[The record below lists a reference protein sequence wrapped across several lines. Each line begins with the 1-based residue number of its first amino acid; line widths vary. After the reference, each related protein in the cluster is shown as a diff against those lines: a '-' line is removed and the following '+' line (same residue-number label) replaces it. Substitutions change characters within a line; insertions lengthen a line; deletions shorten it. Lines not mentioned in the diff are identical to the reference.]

1 MSHPTGHTPHVTMT
15 ETTHYSHLTTH
26 YETKHKLGWYYMH
39 ASPRACFTPTLLAE
53 LKSHYVSVRKEI
65 DSPEGRDYKYLVAV
79 SDVPGVFN
87 LGGDLDLFTNLIQ
100 AKDRDGLMKYAVAC
114 IDALYETYVH
124 LNRDITTISLVQG
137 DALGG
142 GFEGALSSN
151 VLIAERGTKMG
162 LPEIL
167 FNLFPGMG
175 AYNLLSH
182 KIGSSKA
189 EQMILSGRL
198 YTAEELYEMGVVDFL
213 AEKGEGELAVYD
225 YIKRAERAA
234 NGYRAMRS
242 VKDISNRITYQELL
256 AITEIW
262 VDAALRLEKRDLR
275 MMERLVS
282 RQTSKRLNA
291 A

>member
-1 MSHPTGHTPHVTMT
+1 MNCAIAERLPEIDSN
-15 ETTHYSHLTTH
+15 TTHYSHLTTH
-26 YETKHKLGWYYMH
+26 YESNHKLGWYFMH

-53 LKSHYVSVRKEI
+53 LQSHYASVRAEI
-65 DSPEGRDYKYLVAV
+65 DNPVGREYKYLVAV

-87 LGGDLDLFTNLIQ
+87 LGGDLELFARLIR
-100 AKDRDGLMKYAVAC
+100 ASDRDGLMKYAVSC
-114 IDALYETYVH
+114 IDAVYETHVH

-151 VLIAERGTKMG
+151 ILIAERGTKMG

-175 AYNLLSH
+175 AYNLLSR
-182 KIGSSKA
+182 KIGSSRA
-189 EQMILSGRL
+189 EQMILSGQL
-198 YTAEELYEMGVVDFL
+198 YSAEELYDMGVVDIL

-234 NGYRAMRS
+234 NGYRAMRD
-242 VKDISNRITYQELL
+242 VKDINGRISYQELL
-256 AITEIW
+256 DITKIW

-282 RQTSKRLNA
+282 RQTSNRLKTA
-291 A
+291 